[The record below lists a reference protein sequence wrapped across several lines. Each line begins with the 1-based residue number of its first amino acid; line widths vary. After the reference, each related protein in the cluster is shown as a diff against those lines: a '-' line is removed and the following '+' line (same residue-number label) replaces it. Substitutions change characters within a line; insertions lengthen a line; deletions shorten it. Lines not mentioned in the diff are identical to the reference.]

1 MLFEHYLYR
10 EVNLLIN
17 NPIRPIPHLLL
28 GLRSQLVLYITVTNQ
43 NDTISGTPGDAIA
56 GDNSND
62 TISGGKGNDIL
73 TGGKGS
79 DQFIFFS
86 KEGTDII
93 TDFSKGTDFAVLAAF
108 AEMTAP

>member
-43 NDTISGTPGDAIA
+43 NDTISGTPGDDAIA

-93 TDFSKGTDFAVLAAF
+93 TDFSKCVFLITDILCF
-108 AEMTAP
+108 